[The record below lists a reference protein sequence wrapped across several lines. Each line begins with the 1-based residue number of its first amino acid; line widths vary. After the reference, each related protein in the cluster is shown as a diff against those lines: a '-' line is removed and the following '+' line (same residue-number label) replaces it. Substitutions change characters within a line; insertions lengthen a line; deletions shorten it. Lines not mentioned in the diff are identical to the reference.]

1 MKMVVNFINLF
12 NDKALKSVC
21 FLYVKSGFAPTFPP
35 QHDDPFFLSK
45 GYTFAQTA

>member
-21 FLYVKSGFAPTFPP
+21 FLYVKSGFA

-45 GYTFAQTA
+45 GYTFAETA